1 MQDIHEESLNES
13 VKSEQSPRV
22 VLWEIDL
29 TVQGGER
36 YFFCNEL
43 NEKGEAVTWQGRQ
56 YQAYPIDGSG
66 FEMNGKGSSAR
77 PSLTVSNLFGLV
89 TGMAEDLQ
97 SLVGATVVRR
107 RVYARFLDA
116 VNFVA
121 GNPEADPEQ
130 ELSDRWVVEQMSELT
145 AMTASFVLATPTET
159 DGALFPGRIMLAN
172 TCMWDYRGDECGY
185 ICLHGDLQRFG
196 RRLSLYVNTAAEAIR
211 ALSMQMPGFRRQM
224 NEGWYQIR
232 IRGEDTAP
240 EAVYA
245 RLHEPLGEGAVI
257 HIVPRLA
264 GAGKG
269 GLQIVLGAAA
279 IVGSFFT
286 AGASMALW
294 GSALAAGGFSAT
306 TMLFSLG
313 ASMILGGVAQML
325 APKAKVPE
333 YKSTDNGRQN
343 TYFSSLDNMIA
354 QGNPMP
360 VPYGE
365 MLVGSRRISQ
375 DISTRDEGGDGK
387 VVVIGRQA

>member
-1 MQDIHEESLNES
+1 MQDIHEETLNES

-29 TVQGGER
+29 TAQGGER

-130 ELSDRWVVEQMSELT
+130 ELSDRWVVEQMSSLT

-172 TCMWDYRGDECGY
+172 TC
-185 ICLHGDLQRFG
+185 
-196 RRLSLYVNTAAEAIR
+196 
-211 ALSMQMPGFRRQM
+211 
-224 NEGWYQIR
+224 
-232 IRGEDTAP
+232 
-240 EAVYA
+240 
-245 RLHEPLGEGAVI
+245 
-257 HIVPRLA
+257 
-264 GAGKG
+264 
-269 GLQIVLGAAA
+269 
-279 IVGSFFT
+279 
-286 AGASMALW
+286 
-294 GSALAAGGFSAT
+294 
-306 TMLFSLG
+306 
-313 ASMILGGVAQML
+313 
-325 APKAKVPE
+325 
-333 YKSTDNGRQN
+333 
-343 TYFSSLDNMIA
+343 
-354 QGNPMP
+354 
-360 VPYGE
+360 
-365 MLVGSRRISQ
+365 
-375 DISTRDEGGDGK
+375 
-387 VVVIGRQA
+387 